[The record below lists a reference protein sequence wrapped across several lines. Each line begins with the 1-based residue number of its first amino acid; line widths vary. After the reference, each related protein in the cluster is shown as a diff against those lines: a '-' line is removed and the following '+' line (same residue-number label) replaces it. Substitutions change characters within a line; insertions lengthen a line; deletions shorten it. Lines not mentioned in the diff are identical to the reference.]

1 VQQVVLVDKGLG
13 GSVRRLEGGRGRK
26 REREKEGPYHEEC
39 PDGVVDEDGRS
50 SHEHAEADETVE
62 L

>member
-1 VQQVVLVDKGLG
+1 MAAG
-13 GSVRRLEGGRGRK
+13 GGRRRREGGG
-26 REREKEGPYHEEC
+26 GAPYHEEC

-62 L
+62 LQGVSMGKP

>member
-1 VQQVVLVDKGLG
+1 MG
-13 GSVRRLEGGRGRK
+13 EGG
-26 REREKEGPYHEEC
+26 EGGGAYHEEC

-62 L
+62 LRGVSVVKR